1 METVTTRAEAA
12 RASVQTQSRA
22 GATPPKPSGTT
33 DGAGAAS
40 GSVMSLRERW
50 WAVFDLR
57 IGALPLPVYL
67 ALVAILAAMT
77 HNGKLAADLPTGIA
91 LVAVGG
97 FTCAELAKRIPWVR
111 HIGATS
117 IFAAFIPSAMVYYG
131 LMPAPV
137 TKAVTTFTKSSNFLY
152 LFIAAIIVGSVL
164 SMDRRTLVKGFVR
177 IFIPLASGSFVAAIV
192 GTSVGTALGLE
203 AKQAFFYI
211 VVPIMAGGVGE
222 GALPL
227 SAGYAQILGVEQG
240 PLFAQA
246 LSAAMLGNIS
256 AICLAGLL
264 SYLGTRKPK
273 LTGNGQ
279 LTVTPA
285 GEALAAQDES
295 SQSFDASSLAAAG
308 GTAIALYLLGVLSHQ
323 WFNWPAP
330 VVMLVFVVIA
340 QLFQIVSPRVRG
352 GARFMY
358 SFFSTAVTYP
368 LMFAISV
375 AMTPWGEIVTA
386 FHWINIVTAVSTV
399 LSLAVT
405 GFVVAKWVGMYP
417 VEAAIVNVTHSGLGG
432 TGDVA
437 ILTAANRMALMPF
450 AQIATRIGGAI
461 VVMTSLAAFSYWH

>member
-1 METVTTRAEAA
+1 METATPRAEAV
-12 RASVQTQSRA
+12 RA
-22 GATPPKPSGTT
+22 
-33 DGAGAAS
+33 AAPVADES
-40 GSVMSLRERW
+40 PGRPRPSLRERW
-50 WAVFDLR
+50 WAIFDVR
-57 IGALPLPVYL
+57 IGALPLPTYL
-67 ALVAILAAMT
+67 ALIGILAAMT

-131 LMPAPV
+131 LMPAAV

-177 IFIPLASGSFVAAIV
+177 IFIPLASGSVVAACV
-192 GTSVGTALGLE
+192 GTAVGTALGLDVKH
-203 AKQAFFYI
+203 ALFYI

-264 SYLGTRKPK
+264 SYVGTRKPK

-279 LTVTPA
+279 LTVTPV
-285 GEALAAQDES
+285 GETHDDAPQAQDS
-295 SQSFDASSLAAAG
+295 VHGFDAASVAAAG

-323 WFNWPAP
+323 WFGWPAP

-340 QLFQIVSPRVRG
+340 QLLQIVSPRVRG

-368 LMFAISV
+368 LMFAISI

-399 LSLAVT
+399 MSLALT
-405 GFVVAKWVGMYP
+405 GFFVAKRVGMYP

-437 ILTAANRMALMPF
+437 ILTAANRMELMPF

-461 VVMTSLAAFSYWH
+461 VVMLALAAFAYWR

>member
-1 METVTTRAEAA
+1 METATPHAEVP
-12 RASVQTQSRA
+12 RASAKAAPPTSDIKA
-22 GATPPKPSGTT
+22 GATPNPRAP
-33 DGAGAAS
+33 
-40 GSVMSLRERW
+40 SLRERW
-50 WAVFDLR
+50 WAVFDVR

-67 ALVAILAAMT
+67 VLIGILAAMT
-77 HNGKLAADLPTGIA
+77 HNGKLASDLPTGIA

-131 LMPAPV
+131 LMPEPV

-177 IFIPLASGSFVAAIV
+177 IFIPLALGSVVAACV
-192 GTSVGTALGLE
+192 GTAVGTALGLDV
-203 AKQAFFYI
+203 KHVLFYI

-264 SYLGTRKPK
+264 SYLGARKPK

-279 LTVTPA
+279 LTVAPA
-285 GEALAAQDES
+285 GEVPVDAADASQGA
-295 SQSFDASSLAAAG
+295 QSFDAASVAAAG

-386 FHWINIVTAVSTV
+386 FHWINIVTALSTV
-399 LSLAVT
+399 FSLALT
-405 GFVVAKWVGMYP
+405 GFFVAKWVGMYP
-417 VEAAIVNVTHSGLGG
+417 VEAAIVNATHSGLGG

-437 ILTAANRMALMPF
+437 ILTAANRMELMPF

-461 VVMTSLAAFSYWH
+461 IVLVSLTAFAYWH

>member
-1 METVTTRAEAA
+1 METATPRTKVASASTYSPSASSPA
-12 RASVQTQSRA
+12 ASVTS
-22 GATPPKPSGTT
+22 TPS
-33 DGAGAAS
+33 A
-40 GSVMSLRERW
+40 RERW
-50 WAVFDLR
+50 WAIFDVR
-57 IGALPLPVYL
+57 IGSLPLPVYV
-67 ALVAILAAMT
+67 ALIAILAAMT

-177 IFIPLASGSFVAAIV
+177 IFIPLAGGSIVAACV
-192 GTSVGTALGLE
+192 GTAVGTALGLE
-203 AKQAFFYI
+203 FKHALFYI

-227 SAGYAQILGVEQG
+227 SAGYAQILGVDQG
-240 PLFAQA
+240 PIFAQA

-264 SYLGTRKPK
+264 SYLGTRKPA

-285 GEALAAQDES
+285 GDVPEADADGEPR
-295 SQSFDASSLAAAG
+295 FDASSLAAAG
-308 GTAIALYLLGVLSHQ
+308 GTAIALYLLGVLTYQ

-340 QLFQIVSPRVRG
+340 QVFHVVSPSVRG

-358 SFFSTAVTYP
+358 RFFSTAVTYP

-375 AMTPWGEIVTA
+375 AMTPWGQIVTA

-399 LSLAVT
+399 LSLVLT
-405 GFVVAKWVGMYP
+405 GFFVAKWVGMYP
-417 VEAAIVNVTHSGLGG
+417 VEAAIVNATHSGLGG

-437 ILTAANRMALMPF
+437 ILTAANRMELMPF
-450 AQIATRIGGAI
+450 AQIATRIGGALI
-461 VVMTSLAAFSYWH
+461 VMLALAAFAFFR